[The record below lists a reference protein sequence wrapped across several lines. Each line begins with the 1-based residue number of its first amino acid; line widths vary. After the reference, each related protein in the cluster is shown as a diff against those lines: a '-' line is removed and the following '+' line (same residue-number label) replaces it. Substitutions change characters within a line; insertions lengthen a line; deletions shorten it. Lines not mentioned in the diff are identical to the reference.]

1 MTEGSRY
8 WSLNPI
14 QKWSTL
20 MYERL
25 EELLALIFASTVCLY
40 FFLYPEKY
48 NRFIEWIFRKGKE
61 LPVIS
66 TYWKVKYTEEWV
78 ARPKFIRYYFLF
90 CILIMCWILVALV
103 AGK

>member
-1 MTEGSRY
+1 
-8 WSLNPI
+8 
-14 QKWSTL
+14 
-20 MYERL
+20 MYEKL
-25 EELLALIFASTVCLY
+25 EELLALIFASTICLY
-40 FFLYPEKY
+40 FCLYPEKY
-48 NRFIEWIFRKGKE
+48 NRFIAWIFRKGKE

-66 TYWKVKYTEEWV
+66 TYWKVKYSEEWV